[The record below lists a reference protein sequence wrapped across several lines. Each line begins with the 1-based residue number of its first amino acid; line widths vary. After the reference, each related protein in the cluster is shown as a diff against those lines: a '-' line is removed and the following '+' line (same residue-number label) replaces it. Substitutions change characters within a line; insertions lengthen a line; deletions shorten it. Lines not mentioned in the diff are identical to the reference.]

1 MESSTRAASSRRPPR
16 AGQGHPAD
24 LVGRNIDRVLAIEEH
39 VSRTRSWAEIASEAV
54 GGFVGTMWFVVIHLA
69 LIAVWIGANGGWLPI
84 LHPFDPYPFSL
95 LSTVA
100 SGEAVILSAFV
111 LMKQNRMSCIADRR
125 DHLDLQVN
133 LLAEQ
138 EASLT
143 IQMLDRIGRK
153 LGIDPGEQEDAV
165 KLSRTATLDHLVGEL
180 HRRLPDKA
188 STPPPV

>member
-1 MESSTRAASSRRPPR
+1 MAASAQRPPR
-16 AGQGHPAD
+16 SRKSQPAD

-39 VSRTRSWAEIASEAV
+39 VARNRSLSEIVSEAL
-54 GGFVGTMWFVVIHLA
+54 GGFVSTLWFVLIHLV
-69 LIAVWIGANGGWLPI
+69 LIVVWITTNIGWLHLLPR
-84 LHPFDPYPFSL
+84 FDPYPFNL
-95 LSTVA
+95 LSTFA
-100 SGEAVILSAFV
+100 SCEAVVLSAFV

-143 IQMLDRIGRK
+143 IQMLDRIGQK
-153 LGIDPGEQEDAV
+153 LGIDPGEQEEAV

-180 HRRLPDKA
+180 HRRLPNSA
-188 STPPPV
+188 PTQPPV

>member
-1 MESSTRAASSRRPPR
+1 MASLTGAADAKRRPLP
-16 AGQGHPAD
+16 AQGHPAD

-39 VSRTRSWAEIASEAV
+39 VANTRSLSEVASEAL
-54 GGFVGTMWFVVIHLA
+54 GGFVGTMWFVAIHIVLVA
-69 LIAVWIGANGGWLPI
+69 LWISTNAGWLHI
-84 LHPFDPYPFSL
+84 LAKFDPYPFNL
-95 LSTVA
+95 LSTAA
-100 SGEAVILSAFV
+100 SCEAVILSAFV
-111 LMKQNRMSCIADRR
+111 LMKQNRMSRIADRR

-153 LGIDPGEQEDAV
+153 LGIDPGEQEEAV

-180 HRRLPDKA
+180 HRRLPDRV
-188 STPPPV
+188 TPEPPV